1 MKRFNWKLGRNLHFY
16 LFSLFMYYSCSPNK
30 GGQQESQAFTVVVNN
45 NSELVRE
52 EVLISIDA
60 KSVSDYLPE
69 AQLNEMTVFDGN
81 QEVQSQLSNDNYMF
95 MVNLLEPKEAKKYTL
110 RRKTSQDPVQS
121 FPKRTQAELSI
132 KKGGYFENQKY
143 IGGEFENIT
152 YLRIPDEHTDHSFF
166 IRYEG
171 PGWESDLVGYRF
183 YQDWRRATDV
193 FGKKTNQ
200 MIMQHVGLDGFDS
213 YHEMQPW
220 GMDVLKVGSSLG
232 LGTLA
237 TFNEGKALR
246 IDKTDSV
253 RCEIIENG
261 MIYSAIESNY
271 FGWKVAGKSVDV
283 ESVLSIHAGSRLTHH
298 EIRTSGQLDNMCT
311 GIRKDKNA
319 SLFTEQ
325 GDASKWGYI
334 ATYGVQ
340 SLNNDNLGL
349 AVFFS
354 NDLFKG
360 FTEDEHSHVVKLN
373 PGSGMLDYYF
383 LAAWEGENNG
393 IQDEKAFM
401 NYIKKTAK
409 ELANPVR
416 ISINHN

>member
-1 MKRFNWKLGRNLHFY
+1 MKRFNWKLARNLHYY
-16 LFSLFMYYSCSPNK
+16 LFVLFIYYGCSPNK
-30 GGQQESQAFTVVVNN
+30 AGHQESQAYTIAVNN
-45 NSELVRE
+45 TTEMVRKE
-52 EVLISIDA
+52 ILISIDA
-60 KSVSDYLPE
+60 KSVSDKLPGT
-69 AQLNEMTVFDGN
+69 QVNEMAVFDGD
-81 QEVQSQLSNDNYMF
+81 QEVLSQLSRDNYMF
-95 MVNLLEPKEAKKYTL
+95 MVNLLEPDEVKEYTL
-110 RRKTSQDPVQS
+110 RSKSPQDPAMS
-121 FPKRTQAELSI
+121 FSKRTQAELSI
-132 KKGGYFENQKY
+132 KKGGHFENQKY

-200 MIMQHVGLDGFDS
+200 MIMQKVGLDGFDS

-232 LGTLA
+232 LGTPA
-237 TFNEGKALR
+237 TFYKGKAIR

-253 RCEIIENG
+253 SCQISENG
-261 MIYSAIESNY
+261 MIYSAIKSNY
-271 FGWKVAGKSVDV
+271 FGWKVADKSVDV
-283 ESVLSIHAGSRLTHH
+283 ESVLSIHAGTRLTHH
-298 EIRTSGQLDNMCT
+298 EITTSGQLDNMCT

-319 SLFTEQ
+319 RLFTEQ
-325 GDASKWGYI
+325 GDVSSWGYI
-334 ATYGVQ
+334 ATYGMQ
-340 SLNNDNLGL
+340 SLNNDKLGL

-360 FTEDEHSHVVKLN
+360 FTEDEYSHVVKLN
-373 PGSGMLDYYF
+373 PESGNLDYYF

-393 IQDEKAFM
+393 IQDEEGFM

-409 ELANPVR
+409 ELAYPVNV
-416 ISINHN
+416 SIN

>member
-1 MKRFNWKLGRNLHFY
+1 MKKFNWKPGRNLHFY
-16 LFSLFMYYSCSPNK
+16 LFILFMYYSCSPNK
-30 GGQQESQAFTVVVNN
+30 AGQQESQTLSVVVNN
-45 NSELVRE
+45 TSALLRK

-60 KSVSDYLPE
+60 KSVSDYLPGTP
-69 AQLNEMTVFDGN
+69 LNEMVVFDGQ
-81 QEVQSQLSNDNYMF
+81 QEVLSQLSTDNYMF
-95 MVNLLEPKEAKKYTL
+95 MVNLLEPQEVKEYTL
-110 RRKTSQDPVQS
+110 RSKSPQDSVRS

-132 KKGGYFENQKY
+132 KKGGYFENKKY

-152 YLRIPDEHTDHSFF
+152 FLRIPDEHTDHSFF

-200 MIMQHVGLDGFDS
+200 MILQNVGLDGFDS
-213 YHEMQPW
+213 YHEMQAW

-237 TFNEGKALR
+237 TFYEGKAIR

-253 RCEIIENG
+253 SCQISENG

-283 ESVLSIHAGSRLTHH
+283 ASVLSIHAGTRLTHH
-298 EIRTSGQLDNMCT
+298 EIRISDPLENMCT

-319 SLFTEQ
+319 RLFTEQ
-325 GDASKWGYI
+325 GDALKWGYI
-334 ATYGVQ
+334 ATYGMQ
-340 SLNNDNLGL
+340 SLNYDKLGL

-360 FTEDEHSHVVKLN
+360 FTEDEFSHVVKLN
-373 PGSGMLDYYF
+373 PESGMLDYYF

-393 IQDEKAFM
+393 IQDEAAFM
-401 NYIKKTAK
+401 NHIKKTAK
-409 ELANPVR
+409 ELANSVQV
-416 ISINHN
+416 SIEHN